1 MGKRVFEANTGDLA
15 VKSAT
20 CRRLRDD
27 RTKARECLYFQN
39 LSAFLWMLSRAM
51 VAGGPYNKAM
61 HLSGAVLFVKDL
73 RVMRKFYGD
82 NAASD

>member
-39 LSAFLWMLSRAM
+39 LSAFLWM
-51 VAGGPYNKAM
+51 